1 MQFYDFGLAPSPTK
15 VRIFIAEK
23 SLDIPTVIVDLS
35 KSEQQTAEFCA
46 KVPSGTV
53 PALELDDGT
62 ILLESHAI
70 CRYLEELHPEPNLL
84 GEDAKE
90 QALVVM
96 WHDIATLEGYLGIQE
111 LYRNSRNYFK
121 GRALPGV
128 QGYEQLEALVDRGRR
143 RVEVFFDKLDRRLR
157 ESPYVASDRF
167 TYADIVAYVYQ
178 GFATR
183 AVGED
188 PAGGRDDLARWSEMI
203 AARPAVKAA
212 TSSG

>member
-128 QGYEQLEALVDRGRR
+128 QGYEQLEALVDRGRK